1 MSDARTPSHYFQDR
15 DAQVREALDRVKGR
29 LDELT
34 QRLQELKAQRAETK
48 AHKALKAK
56 EIESVE
62 KQRYRKRS
70 RRFAMDAMDQIAN
83 ADHDGAVE
91 AIDDGAVEAIATS
104 VMSDD
109 AVEVE
114 ATVADWDEIGG
125 DCEGSWDTVAVEV
138 LRTTATWISDTPTA

>member
-48 AHKALKAK
+48 AHQQIKDK

-62 KQRYRKRS
+62 KQQYRKRS
-70 RRFAMDAMDQIAN
+70 KRFALDAMDQIAN

-91 AIDDGAVEAIATS
+91 AIKELMDYKAYFRSEPHLINAGQQIQNQVFRGE
-104 VMSDD
+104 
-109 AVEVE
+109 
-114 ATVADWDEIGG
+114 
-125 DCEGSWDTVAVEV
+125 
-138 LRTTATWISDTPTA
+138 

>member
-1 MSDARTPSHYFQDR
+1 MTDARTPSHYFQDR

-34 QRLQELKAQRAETK
+34 QRLQELKAQRAQTK
-48 AHKALKAK
+48 AHKAIKAQ

-83 ADHDGAVE
+83 ADHAGAVE
-91 AIDDGAVEAIATS
+91 AIKEALDHKAFVRSEPHLDRVGQRIKGQ
-104 VMSDD
+104 VF
-109 AVEVE
+109 
-114 ATVADWDEIGG
+114 
-125 DCEGSWDTVAVEV
+125 
-138 LRTTATWISDTPTA
+138 R

>member
-1 MSDARTPSHYFQDR
+1 MTDARTPSHYFQDR
-15 DAQVREALDRVKGR
+15 DAQVREALDRVRGR

-34 QRLQELKAQRAETK
+34 QRLQELKAQRAQTK
-48 AHKALKAK
+48 AHRAIKAQ

-91 AIDDGAVEAIATS
+91 AIKECLDHKAFVRSEPHLINAGQKIQTQVFRSE
-104 VMSDD
+104 
-109 AVEVE
+109 
-114 ATVADWDEIGG
+114 
-125 DCEGSWDTVAVEV
+125 
-138 LRTTATWISDTPTA
+138 